1 MEIKILSSKAEG
13 KTLTSAFDLALAKV
27 GLQNYNLIKISS
39 IIPKDAKVIKAE
51 KYENPD
57 KKVGD
62 ILHVVI
68 SEKSSNVKGKIITCG
83 LGWILADEG
92 GVFYEESHLDS
103 SKEMVEKKLLEGLE
117 DAKKIR
123 SWRWTDEPKMKIE
136 EHVVEENGCVIVVA
150 VYDLSARANHV

>member
-1 MEIKILSSKAEG
+1 MEVKILSSKAEG

-27 GLQNYNLIKISS
+27 ELQNYNLIKISS
-39 IIPKDAKVIKAE
+39 IIPKDAKVIQAE

-68 SEKSSNVKGKIITCG
+68 SEKSSNKKEQKITCG

-92 GVFYEESHLDS
+92 GVFYEESLLDS
-103 SKEMVEKKLLEGLE
+103 SREIVEKKLLKGLE

-123 SWRWTDEPKMKIE
+123 NWRWIGEPRMNIE
-136 EHVVEENGCVIVVA
+136 EHMVEKNGCVFVVA
-150 VYDLSARANHV
+150 VYDL

>member
-39 IIPKDAKVIKAE
+39 IIPKDAKVIEAE
-51 KYENPD
+51 KYKNSD
-57 KKVGD
+57 KNVGD

-68 SEKSSNVKGKIITCG
+68 SEKSSDAKGQRITCG
-83 LGWILADEG
+83 LGWMLADEG
-92 GVFYEESHLDS
+92 GVFYEESLLDS
-103 SKEMVEKKLLEGLE
+103 SIEIVEKKLLEGLE

-123 SWRWTDEPKMKIE
+123 NWRWNDGPKMKIE
-136 EHVVEENGCVIVVA
+136 EHAVEKNGCAIVIA
-150 VYDLSARANHV
+150 VYD

>member
-39 IIPKDAKVIKAE
+39 IIPKGAKVIKLE
-51 KYENPD
+51 EYENPD

-68 SEKSSNVKGKIITCG
+68 SEKFSNVKGQKITCG
-83 LGWILADEG
+83 LGWMLADEG
-92 GVFYEESHLDS
+92 GVFYEESLLDS
-103 SKEMVEKKLLEGLE
+103 SRKIAEKKLLDGLE

-123 SWRWTDEPKMKIE
+123 EWNWIDKPKIEIE

-150 VYDLSARANHV
+150 VYDL

>member
-39 IIPKDAKVIKAE
+39 IIPKDAKVIEAQEYK
-51 KYENPD
+51 NTD

-68 SEKSSNVKGKIITCG
+68 SEKVSDVKGQRITCG
-83 LGWILADEG
+83 LGWMLADEG
-92 GVFYEESHLDS
+92 GVFYEESLLDS
-103 SKEMVEKKLLEGLE
+103 SKELVEKKLLEGLE

-123 SWRWTDEPKMKIE
+123 EWNWIDKPKMEIE
-136 EHVVEENGCVIVVA
+136 ELVVEKNGCVIVIA
-150 VYDLSARANHV
+150 VYDL